1 MDTSLGS
8 GSLLSQESE
17 GEKVEV
23 EGERAS
29 VDVDKTHDKELFPMG
44 YCGVTRLEDG
54 WIDLACGPSISI
66 AINYQSHNHDVHPGH
81 STPLSPNVL
90 NIDIDAPIVLLRVF
104 GCLGRDLLALKVKEE
119 ILVQHSVTVVCLLS
133 DSTVSLLCRDVHLV
147 VSLVSCSQENYPGE
161 YINLTAFNSDIPLK
175 PSPERPSDPPLVEAP
190 PPNPPDIQDAPVERT
205 LNVFCT
211 FQLCNITAE
220 FPTVSST
227 DMHSCNY
234 DHHKHSLQCSICQ
247 LITPGNS
254 PSHLPAQTSSK
265 CMLSTWIVRQRCG

>member
-104 GCLGRDLLALKVKEE
+104 GCLGRDLLALKVKKV
-119 ILVQHSVTVVCLLS
+119 LFSPTFCYCSLPVVC
-133 DSTVSLLCRDVHLV
+133 
-147 VSLVSCSQENYPGE
+147 
-161 YINLTAFNSDIPLK
+161 
-175 PSPERPSDPPLVEAP
+175 
-190 PPNPPDIQDAPVERT
+190 
-205 LNVFCT
+205 
-211 FQLCNITAE
+211 
-220 FPTVSST
+220 
-227 DMHSCNY
+227 
-234 DHHKHSLQCSICQ
+234 
-247 LITPGNS
+247 
-254 PSHLPAQTSSK
+254 
-265 CMLSTWIVRQRCG
+265 